1 MTEKQKKITA
11 LITVTGVC
19 LLLISLIA
27 LIYNIVSLAT
37 LSSKRAALEERSAYL
52 QSVIE
57 GNVDEIEYRS
67 TREYIEKYARDYLN
81 MKYEDEEV
89 YEPS

>member
-1 MTEKQKKITA
+1 MTDKQKKITA
-11 LITVTGVC
+11 IITVTGVC
-19 LLLISLIA
+19 LLLICAIA

-37 LSSKRAALEERSAYL
+37 LSAKKAELEERSAQL
-52 QSVIE
+52 QAVID
-57 GNVDEIEYRS
+57 GNADEIEYRG

>member
-1 MTEKQKKITA
+1 MTDKQKKITA
-11 LITVTGVC
+11 IITVTGVC
-19 LLLISLIA
+19 LLLISVIA

-37 LSSKRAALEERSAYL
+37 LSARRAELEARSEQL
-52 QSVIE
+52 QAVID
-57 GNVDEIEYRS
+57 GNVSEIEYRS